1 MVVILRAGLARG
13 ARLGIL
19 GGDMAGSALDLTLA
33 LDVRSLPPGA
43 PARAHLIAEVSA
55 ALPEE
60 DRGERP
66 PLALVFAVD
75 VSASMAGAPI
85 EHVVRSI
92 ERMVDLLDPTD
103 RVGVVVFSEGA
114 EVVSELAPLDAPA
127 RRRLVASLR
136 RIDPEG
142 ATDIESGLRVS
153 ARALSPRQ
161 PGERQ
166 GILLLSDGSPTRGEP
181 RPEALAD
188 LAGSFRPNITVA
200 TLGYG
205 EEHNEDILH
214 RIAVA
219 GGGRYHYVRDP
230 ALCASDLARAV
241 GAQGDALAEA
251 VSLLLTPEPGVEIVR
266 VASDVR
272 VTIGPDGARIELPDL
287 LEGDKLPIVVELAI
301 ANAAATDGRMPVVR
315 AVLAHRRPG
324 AEGEPLRAAR
334 ALAVALSPGAAEPD
348 PEARARVLIAL
359 ADEARDEA
367 RKLADQQLFDR
378 AADLLRRAVERM
390 RAEPQVSVDVEL
402 SETIEQLAEEA
413 DVLASKPNPAAYRL
427 FRKRQA
433 ALALSRR
440 GDLMTMPGPLSRR
453 AIAGIAGDLPPA
465 RLVMTSDGG
474 GPQTVYRLDGQTIT
488 IGKTNLA
495 QIRLD
500 AEGVARQHCMI
511 VGQDGKF
518 YAKDPGGGSATLIN
532 GRPLADPKPL
542 AQGDVLRIGGIEL
555 RYEEDGDKRPGAT
568 AAGTSAEG
576 GGGPATPKNSG

>member
-1 MVVILRAGLARG
+1 
-13 ARLGIL
+13 
-19 GGDMAGSALDLTLA
+19 MAGSALDLTLA

-60 DRGERP
+60 DRDERP

-92 ERMVDLLDPTD
+92 ERMVELLDPTD

-114 EVVSELAPLDAPA
+114 EVVSELEPLDASV
-127 RRRLVASLR
+127 RRKLVSSLR

-153 ARALSPRQ
+153 SASLSPRR

-188 LAGSFRPNITVA
+188 LAGAMRPDITVS

-205 EEHNEDILH
+205 EEHNEDILR

-241 GAQGDALAEA
+241 GEQGDALAEA
-251 VSLLLTPEPGVEIVR
+251 VTLVLTPEPGVEIVR

-272 VTIGPDGARIELPDL
+272 VTISPEGARIELPDL
-287 LEGDKLPIVVELAI
+287 LGGDRLPIVAEIAI
-301 ANAAATDGRMPVVR
+301 ANPVTADGSMPLVR
-315 AVLAHRRPG
+315 AVLTHRRPG
-324 AEGEPLRAAR
+324 TAGEPHRSDR
-334 ALAVALSPGAAEPD
+334 ALAVDLVPGAAVPD
-348 PEARARVLIAL
+348 VEARARVLIAL

-378 AADLLRRAVERM
+378 AAERLRRAVEVM
-390 RAEPQVSVDVEL
+390 RAEPQTEADPEL
-402 SETIEQLAEEA
+402 AETIEQLAEEA

-440 GDLMTMPGPLSRR
+440 GDQMSLGGPLSRR
-453 AIAGIAGDLPPA
+453 AMAGIAGNLPPA
-465 RLVMTSDGG
+465 RLVMTGDGA
-474 GPQTVYRLDGQTIT
+474 GPQTVYRLDGQSIT

-532 GRPLADPKPL
+532 GRPLAEPKPL
-542 AQGDVLRIGGIEL
+542 VQGDVLRIGGIEL
-555 RYEEDGDKRPGAT
+555 RYEEEGDKRGGASPGGQRAD
-568 AAGTSAEG
+568 
-576 GGGPATPKNSG
+576 GGPGTPKNSGERAG